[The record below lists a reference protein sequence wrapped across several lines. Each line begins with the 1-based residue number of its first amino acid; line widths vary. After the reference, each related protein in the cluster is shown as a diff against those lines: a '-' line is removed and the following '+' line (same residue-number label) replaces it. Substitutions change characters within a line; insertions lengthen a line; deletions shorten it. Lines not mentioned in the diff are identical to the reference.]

1 MSYILR
7 IHKIKKF
14 TKTKLQQKPFSHSF
28 RPSVLQSACVSDL
41 FFSLFSKKS
50 VWRTLRTR
58 ALSLC
63 KDDKLK
69 NLRQMGTCFCIMD
82 DLRIRLVL
90 SVLLFEPKFTN
101 NVNLN
106 KGLHSSFLFLLYT
119 VRGTGGKIIIGEE
132 LAFMS
137 KSFFDNVMAPVLVA
151 DASFIGI
158 TTWSKNINNF
168 VNRLIELKH
177 ENGESGNFKQFFDNS
192 EKEKKF
198 ST

>member
-106 KGLHSSFLFLLYT
+106 KGLHSSFLFFYYTLLE
-119 VRGTGGKIIIGEE
+119 VQEE
-132 LAFMS
+132 RSL
-137 KSFFDNVMAPVLVA
+137 
-151 DASFIGI
+151 
-158 TTWSKNINNF
+158 
-168 VNRLIELKH
+168 
-177 ENGESGNFKQFFDNS
+177 S
-192 EKEKKF
+192 EKSLRLCQNRFLTMSWHRFLSQMPLLLELPLGLKI
-198 ST
+198 STIL